1 MPSMPFDDDFD
12 DSFSRNDEDTDA
24 EVSEIPLSERT
35 AVYRRL
41 QEEAA
46 DGTSAYACAWDATTR
61 SENDYRLTIRL
72 GLDEQA
78 KSAAFETA
86 RDWHGECRDNPICHE
101 QVRVFRL
108 QEGEVYHVA
117 CFSGGHEY
125 MDDDFRDDGHNGAR
139 TYSFKVGPNE
149 AACTM
154 TFHENP
160 QPVLEPIAGDLSDDM
175 LIGEYC
181 VIVPVR
187 FAITPP
193 SSSGVP
199 PFQFDSRVR
208 WCQRITVC
216 GSDVDLRFRIVR
228 YIGHTWL
235 RRKRY
240 PVFEDGRSRRSL
252 RFLIRRHWPTFSD
265 KEFSR
270 SLEHQIG
277 GAIREW
283 LYRTTYDRPIGTYCP
298 TVNDGP
304 YDRIDSRGLSLC
316 GMRELKLSGGFEIS

>member
-1 MPSMPFDDDFD
+1 MPSMPFDDD
-12 DSFSRNDEDTDA
+12 SFLRNEKDTDI

-46 DGTSAYACAWDATTR
+46 DGTSGYACAWDATTR
-61 SENDYRLTIRL
+61 PENDYRLKIRH

-86 RDWHGECRDNPICHE
+86 RDWHNECRENPIYHE

-108 QEGEVYHVA
+108 QEGEVHHVA

-125 MDDDFRDDGHNGAR
+125 TDEDFRDDRHNGAR
-139 TYSFKVGPNE
+139 AYSFKVGPNE
-149 AACTM
+149 PGCAM
-154 TFHENP
+154 TVPDHP
-160 QPVLEPIAGDLSDDM
+160 QRLLEPIAGKLSDDM
-175 LIGEYC
+175 FIGEYQLTA
-181 VIVPVR
+181 PVR

-193 SSSGVP
+193 GSLGVP
-199 PFQFDSRVR
+199 PFQFDGRVR
-208 WCQRITVC
+208 CCQRITAC
-216 GSDVDLRFRIVR
+216 GADADLRFRVVR

-235 RRKRY
+235 GRRGY
-240 PVFEDGRSRRSL
+240 PVFQEGRARRSL
-252 RFLIRRHWPTFSD
+252 RYMIRRHWPTFSN

-270 SLEHQIG
+270 SVERQIDS
-277 GAIREW
+277 AIREW

-304 YDRIDSRGLSLC
+304 YDRIDSQELALC
-316 GMRELKLSGGFEIS
+316 GVRELRLPEGFKFS